1 MRISSLLTALALGA
15 TLAIA
20 TPGAR
25 AQGPIDCRLS
35 YSMAGWSMFY
45 KTAAGEGVVSCSDG
59 QRLAVNISA
68 KGGGLTFGKSRID
81 DGVGEF
87 SGVYNIREVLG
98 GYASAEAHAGAGK
111 STKAQVV
118 TKGSVSLA
126 LVGKGS
132 GWDLGVS
139 FGSFFITAR

>member
-1 MRISSLLTALALGA
+1 MRFSSLPAVLLVSAMLAFNA
-15 TLAIA
+15 PSAHA
-20 TPGAR
+20 S
-25 AQGPIDCRLS
+25 GPIECHLT
-35 YSMAGWSMFY
+35 YSMAGWSVFY
-45 KTAAGEGVVSCSDG
+45 KTAAGEGTVSCSDG
-59 QRLAVNISA
+59 QRLPVSISA

-81 DGVGEF
+81 HGVGEF
-87 SGVYNIREVLG
+87 SGVYNIRDVLG

-126 LVGKGS
+126 LTGQGS

-139 FGSFFITAR
+139 FGSFFISA

>member
-1 MRISSLLTALALGA
+1 MKVCSFPVLVLGA
-15 TLAIA
+15 LLGFSA
-20 TPGAR
+20 PSVR
-25 AQGPIDCRLS
+25 AGGPIECQLT
-35 YSMAGWSMFY
+35 YSMAGWSVFY
-45 KTAAGEGVVSCSDG
+45 KTAAGEGTVSCSDG
-59 QRLAVNISA
+59 QRLPVSISA

-81 DGVGEF
+81 HGVGEF
-87 SGVYNIREVLG
+87 SGVYNIRDVLG

-126 LVGKGS
+126 LTGKGS

-139 FGSFFITAR
+139 FGSFIIRAR

>member
-1 MRISSLLTALALGA
+1 MKLSSLPALVLGA
-15 TLAIA
+15 LLAFNA
-20 TPGAR
+20 APAR
-25 AQGPIDCRLS
+25 AGGPIECRLT
-35 YSMAGWSMFY
+35 YSMAGWSVFY
-45 KTAAGEGVVSCSDG
+45 KTAAGEGTVSCSDG
-59 QRLAVNISA
+59 QRLPVSISA

-81 DGVGEF
+81 QGVGEF
-87 SGVYNIREVLG
+87 SGVYDIRDVLG

-126 LVGKGS
+126 LTGKGS

-139 FGSFFITAR
+139 FGSFIIRSR

>member
-1 MRISSLLTALALGA
+1 MRISSLLTAIAVGAALASV
-15 TLAIA
+15 

-35 YSMAGWSMFY
+35 YSMAGWSVFY
-45 KTAAGEGVVSCSDG
+45 KTSSGQGTVSCSDG
-59 QRLAVNISA
+59 QRLAVKISA

-87 SGVYNIREVLG
+87 SGVYNIRDVLG

-139 FGSFFITAR
+139 FGSFIITAR

>member
-1 MRISSLLTALALGA
+1 MRMRSLSVPVLGVLLALSA
-15 TLAIA
+15 QS
-20 TPGAR
+20 AR
-25 AQGPIDCRLS
+25 AVGPLDCRLT
-35 YSMAGWSMFY
+35 YSMAGWSVFY
-45 KTAAGEGVVSCSDG
+45 KTAAGEGTVSCSDG
-59 QRLAVNISA
+59 QRLPVSISA

-81 DGVGEF
+81 QGVGEF
-87 SGVYNIREVLG
+87 SGVYNIRDVLG

-126 LVGKGS
+126 LTGKGS

-139 FGSFFITAR
+139 FGSFIIRAR